1 MGSESNRG
9 AQGRG
14 RVQGKRMV
22 FARRFTLAAVLVA
35 VLASLAFDC
44 GIGTP
49 SSFGIGQF
57 NLLCPLGGLEAML
70 ASKAFIPVAAISAG
84 VLLLFAL
91 VFGRAWCA
99 WGCPAPVIRRFFK
112 RDPKPAKPGA
122 CASSCAAC
130 SGAKAALDVK
140 ASPAF
145 LARDKRTWTLAAVLV
160 CAIVAGLPLFCLV
173 CPIGLTFGTVGSLWH
188 LIVDKQMTA
197 SVVVFPAALAVELVL
212 YRKWCMNLCP
222 VAGLL
227 GIFGQF
233 AAFLYFVGVGI
244 PPELRL
250 FFIAALPLIS
260 ALLLTMGNP
269 DPFQAADD
277 NAGESVA
284 RGSFEWRAYRKLVAA
299 AAIVAF
305 TAGVGKGIASM
316 IGNVDL
322 FARSGTIAV
331 FCVGL
336 IAVAIVAVVNR
347 GDAVRGARSVYSG
360 LIVLG
365 IAMMLATCFGFDI
378 SFLSIG
384 KECLWMVFSC
394 FMAYLAFRYDFS
406 AVRVFG
412 IGQGAYFTASLVGWA
427 TGAALQPYYQD
438 GVVRMGV
445 GMVLAFLVVLV
456 LVYVFQENDLKRIM
470 ARSVDSEAEAA
481 RVRLA
486 AAAAPACPAGACATC
501 PANGV
506 PASFGAPA
514 PGEGAALAG
523 QAADGEGDAGAAAAP
538 QASAAPQSPAAAPA
552 AQQPPFAQLVANMF
566 GAAGASDPAE
576 PVPAAVPGNP
586 ADPVYGL
593 STRELEILDL
603 FAQGRSANWIAEHL
617 TISKNTV
624 RTHLRAIYSKL
635 DVHSRQ
641 ELLDF
646 LAGKRSEGE

>member
-1 MGSESNRG
+1 MGQRDAKRAAAAGERTPTPIAEQWAYLRFLGFG
-9 AQGRG
+9 AWWAWIWLCYNSTEIMRMFPAG
-14 RVQGKRMV
+14 VQTSSVLQMYLFSTAGIAGSMFVAACTWK
-22 FARRFTLAAVLVA
+22 TLTRLIDLRTFVVGVSA
-35 VLASLAFDC
+35 LASLFTLLLGFSVIMGA
-44 GIGTP
+44 G
-49 SSFGIGQF
+49 SFF
-57 NLLCPLGGLEAML
+57 
-70 ASKAFIPVAAISAG
+70 ISAALLTG
-84 VLLLFAL
+84 VGTSVLCLKAGRIYGSISLGDSLTAGGISLL
-91 VFGRAWCA
+91 
-99 WGCPAPVIRRFFK
+99 
-112 RDPKPAKPGA
+112 
-122 CASSCAAC
+122 
-130 SGAKAALDVK
+130 
-140 ASPAF
+140 
-145 LARDKRTWTLAAVLV
+145 
-160 CAIVAGLPLFCLV
+160 
-173 CPIGLTFGTVGSLWH
+173 
-188 LIVDKQMTA
+188 
-197 SVVVFPAALAVELVL
+197 
-212 YRKWCMNLCP
+212 
-222 VAGLL
+222 
-227 GIFGQF
+227 F

-250 FFIAALPLIS
+250 FFIAALPLMS

-269 DPFQAADD
+269 DPFPAADD

-322 FARSGTIAV
+322 FARSGTITV

-456 LVYVFQENDLKRIM
+456 LVYVFPENDLKRIM
-470 ARSVDSEAEAA
+470 TRSVDSEAEAA

-506 PASFGAPA
+506 SASLGTFS

-523 QAADGEGDAGAAAAP
+523 QAADGEGDAGAAVP
-538 QASAAPQSPAAAPA
+538 QASAAPQSPAAAPV
-552 AQQPPFAQLVANMF
+552 AQQPPFAQPIANMF

>member
-1 MGSESNRG
+1 MGQRDAKRVAAAGEHTPTPIAEQWAYLRFLGFG
-9 AQGRG
+9 AWWAWIWLCYNSTEIMRMFPAG
-14 RVQGKRMV
+14 VQTSSVLQMYLFSTAGIAGSMFVAACAWK
-22 FARRFTLAAVLVA
+22 TLTRLIDLRTFVVGVPA
-35 VLASLAFDC
+35 LASLF
-44 GIGTP
+44 T
-49 SSFGIGQF
+49 
-57 NLLCPLGGLEAML
+57 LLLGFSVIMGAGP
-70 ASKAFIPVAAISAG
+70 FFISAALLTG
-84 VLLLFAL
+84 VGTSVLCLKAGRIYGSISLGDSLTAGGISLL
-91 VFGRAWCA
+91 
-99 WGCPAPVIRRFFK
+99 
-112 RDPKPAKPGA
+112 
-122 CASSCAAC
+122 
-130 SGAKAALDVK
+130 
-140 ASPAF
+140 
-145 LARDKRTWTLAAVLV
+145 
-160 CAIVAGLPLFCLV
+160 
-173 CPIGLTFGTVGSLWH
+173 
-188 LIVDKQMTA
+188 
-197 SVVVFPAALAVELVL
+197 
-212 YRKWCMNLCP
+212 
-222 VAGLL
+222 
-227 GIFGQF
+227 F

-269 DPFQAADD
+269 DPFPAADD

-305 TAGVGKGIASM
+305 TVGVGKGIASM

-322 FARSGTIAV
+322 FARSGTITV

-456 LVYVFQENDLKRIM
+456 LVYVFPENDLKRIM

-552 AQQPPFAQLVANMF
+552 AQQPPFAQPVANMF